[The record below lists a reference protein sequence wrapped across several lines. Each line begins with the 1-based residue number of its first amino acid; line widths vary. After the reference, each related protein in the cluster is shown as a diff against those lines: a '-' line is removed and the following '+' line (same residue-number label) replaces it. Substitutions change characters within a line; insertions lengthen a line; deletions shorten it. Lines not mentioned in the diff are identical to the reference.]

1 MTSNFKFYHYCPLQ
15 IRFNDIDTLGHAT
28 NSVYQ
33 QYFDLGRMEYFSD
46 VLQEQMDWQE
56 EGLILVSININYLAP
71 VKLYDEIEVRTKIVK
86 LGNKSLEMVQQVYN
100 LTNQSVAAES
110 KSIMVGFS
118 GKIQQS
124 IPVAERWRK
133 RIANFEKDIDFG
145 L

>member
-1 MTSNFKFYHYCPLQ
+1 MTSNFKFYHSCHLQ